1 MLISAAALAVP
12 WRQSHCNT
20 APMCPWVLHVPLSQ
34 GVNGWL
40 WLPLIYIKAP
50 PILCLWRDD
59 MSLCTLVILLISY
72 GPSLLIP
79 SCYSEFSLC
88 SSLPFVP
95 LIFFQLLYVWLFYPH
110 FFQWFLF
117 SAMWMSLFIL
127 LLGVFFISCGS
138 GQSSSVELS
147 GCFGCASSYT
157 KIINSVFPDSW
168 KEDYGSRVC
177 IRMVHWCS
185 HNSSIWLGKCSWEQT
200 AAWWA
205 WGTRQLDPRKG
216 VEPRGSDMCFAP
228 RLQSPCSCFE
238 HRHSASAESEF
249 SL

>member
-1 MLISAAALAVP
+1 MLISAAALSVP

-88 SSLPFVP
+88 FSLPFVP
-95 LIFFQLLYVWLFYPH
+95 LIFLQLLYVYVWLFYPH
-110 FFQWFLF
+110 FFPVVSILGYVDVTFYLTPWCFFHLMWQWTVLLCG
-117 SAMWMSLFIL
+117 AEWVLWMCIQLNKDHQLSLPWQ
-127 LLGVFFISCGS
+127 LGGR
-138 GQSSSVELS
+138 L
-147 GCFGCASSYT
+147 
-157 KIINSVFPDSW
+157 
-168 KEDYGSRVC
+168 
-177 IRMVHWCS
+177 
-185 HNSSIWLGKCSWEQT
+185 WEQ
-200 AAWWA
+200 
-205 WGTRQLDPRKG
+205 GLYQD
-216 VEPRGSDMCFAP
+216 GSLM
-228 RLQSPCSCFE
+228 
-238 HRHSASAESEF
+238 
-249 SL
+249 